1 MAKFKNE
8 NGEELDLDAILGE
21 DSEYQAAFD
30 KKIAKAL
37 EKQKA
42 DVDAEV
48 KKKLDA
54 ALAGREEE
62 IRKSIQDDIEAKQK
76 EAEEMAKLSEAEKFQ
91 KELDKVKQ
99 QLAAAEKK
107 NAIADREKALDKY
120 IKEKGYDRDAILE
133 FVDVSTLPDTFQDRI
148 DSIND
153 KLQERVNAAVNE
165 RLKDVDEKVLGHK
178 GGKDS
183 DGIEFNFDFQSRK
196 PNKK

>member
-48 KKKLDA
+48 NKKLEA

-62 IRKSIQDDIEAKQK
+62 IRKAIQEDIEAKQK
-76 EAEEMAKLSEAEKFQ
+76 EAEETAKLTEAEKYKREIDKINQ
-91 KELDKVKQ
+91 K
-99 QLAAAEKK
+99 LAEAERK
-107 NAIADREKALDKY
+107 NAISDREKAVDKY

-133 FVDVSTLPDTFQDRI
+133 FVDVSNLPDTFQDRI
-148 DSIND
+148 DTINE
-153 KLQERVNAAVNE
+153 KLQERVNKAVNE
-165 RLKDVDEKVLGHK
+165 RLKDVDEKVLGNK
-178 GGKDS
+178 GGKGG
-183 DGIEFNFDFQSRK
+183 DGVDFDFNFASKK
-196 PNKK
+196 PTQK

>member
-120 IKEKGYDRDAILE
+120 IKEKGYDIDAILE

-183 DGIEFNFDFQSRK
+183 DGVEFNFDFQSRK

>member
-183 DGIEFNFDFQSRK
+183 DGVEFNFDFQSRK
-196 PNKK
+196 LNTK

>member
-183 DGIEFNFDFQSRK
+183 DGVEFNFDFQSRK
-196 PNKK
+196 PRTK

>member
-1 MAKFKNE
+1 MAKFKDEEGN
-8 NGEELDLDAILGE
+8 ELDLDKLLEA
-21 DSEYQAAFD
+21 DAEYQSAFD

-37 EKQKA
+37 EKNKI

-62 IRKSIQDDIEAKQK
+62 IRKAIQDDIEAKRK
-76 EAEEMAKLSEAEKFQ
+76 EAEENAKLTEAEKFQ

-99 QLAAAEKK
+99 ELADAKKK
-107 NAIADREKALDKY
+107 NAIADREKAVDKY
-120 IKEKGYDRDAILE
+120 IKEKGYDRDAIME
-133 FVDVSTLPDTFQDRI
+133 FVDVSNLPDTFQDRI

-165 RLKDVDEKVLGHK
+165 RLKDVDEKVLGNK
-178 GGKDS
+178 GGKDG
-183 DGIEFNFDFQSRK
+183 DGMDFNFDFQSRK
-196 PNKK
+196 PQNK

>member
-76 EAEEMAKLSEAEKFQ
+76 EAEEMAKLREAEKFQ

-183 DGIEFNFDFQSRK
+183 DGVEFNFDFQSRR

>member
-183 DGIEFNFDFQSRK
+183 DGVEFNFDFQSRK
-196 PNKK
+196 PNKQ

>member
-30 KKIAKAL
+30 KKIAKAKK
-37 EKQKA
+37 KQKA

-183 DGIEFNFDFQSRK
+183 DGVEFNFDFQSRK

>member
-183 DGIEFNFDFQSRK
+183 DGVEFNFDFQSRK
-196 PNKK
+196 PNTK

>member
-8 NGEELDLDAILGE
+8 NGEELDLDARLGE

-183 DGIEFNFDFQSRK
+183 DGVEFNFDFQSRK

>member
-1 MAKFKNE
+1 MAKFKDE
-8 NGEELDLDAILGE
+8 NGNELDLDKLLEA
-21 DSEYQAAFD
+21 DAEYQSAFD

-37 EKQKA
+37 EKNKV

-62 IRKSIQDDIEAKQK
+62 IRKAIQDDIEAKRK
-76 EAEEMAKLSEAEKFQ
+76 EAEENAKLTEAEKFQ

-99 QLAAAEKK
+99 ELADAKKK
-107 NAIADREKALDKY
+107 NAISDREKAVDKY
-120 IKEKGYDRDAILE
+120 IKEKGYDRDAIME
-133 FVDVSTLPDTFQDRI
+133 FVDVANLPDTFQDRI

-153 KLQERVNAAVNE
+153 KLQEKINSAVNE
-165 RLKDVDEKVLGHK
+165 RLKDVDEKVLGNK

-183 DGIEFNFDFQSRK
+183 DGIDFNFDFQSRK
-196 PNKK
+196 PQHQ

>member
-54 ALAGREEE
+54 ALACREEE

-183 DGIEFNFDFQSRK
+183 DGVEFNFDFQSRK

>member
-91 KELDKVKQ
+91 KELYKVKQ

-183 DGIEFNFDFQSRK
+183 DGVEFNFDFQSRK
-196 PNKK
+196 PSTK

>member
-196 PNKK
+196 PNTK

>member
-1 MAKFKNE
+1 MAKFKKE
-8 NGEELDLDAILGE
+8 KGEELDLDAILGE

-183 DGIEFNFDFQSRK
+183 DGVEFNFDFQSRK

>member
-133 FVDVSTLPDTFQDRI
+133 FVDVSTLPDTFHDRI

-153 KLQERVNAAVNE
+153 KLQEIVNAAVNE

-183 DGIEFNFDFQSRK
+183 DGVEFNFDFQSRK

>member
-165 RLKDVDEKVLGHK
+165 RLKDVDEKVLGYK

-183 DGIEFNFDFQSRK
+183 DGVEFNFDFQSRK